1 MHYTLKE
8 SDKEKAEGSNGAGA
22 LQQKLLESRSIVIS
36 GEINQELAQKVI
48 TQMILLQS
56 VSNDPIKLYI
66 NSQGGHVEAGD
77 TIHDFIK
84 FIRPEVHVI
93 GTGWVA
99 SAGITIFLA
108 AKKEHRYSLPNTRF
122 MIHQPL
128 GGVRGQATDIEIEA
142 REIIR
147 MLDRVNKLIAD
158 ATGQPLEKVKK
169 RYRPQL
175 LDVSGRSAGLRHCG
189 QIDYPLRRAE
199 ARLSTHAVYVSGGGF
214 ALPDLHSLAF
224 YPRLTHDKAARLAL
238 FHNRACLPSQWCY
251 PWRIN

>member
-1 MHYTLKE
+1 MHHTMKNDPEDTSKE
-8 SDKEKAEGSNGAGA
+8 EAQGSGL
-22 LQQKLLESRSIVIS
+22 LQQKMLASRSIIIS
-36 GEINQELAQKVI
+36 GEINQALAEKVV
-48 TQMILLQS
+48 TQLILLQS
-56 VSNDPIKLYI
+56 INNDPIKIYI

-99 SAGITIFLA
+99 SAGITIYLA

-147 MLDRVNKLIAD
+147 MQERVNKLIAD

-169 RYRPQL
+169 DSDRNYWMSPAQA
-175 LDVSGRSAGLRHCG
+175 LDYGVVGKLIQHY
-189 QIDYPLRRAE
+189 DELN
-199 ARLSTHAVYVSGGGF
+199 L
-214 ALPDLHSLAF
+214 D
-224 YPRLTHDKAARLAL
+224 
-238 FHNRACLPSQWCY
+238 
-251 PWRIN
+251 